1 MWKINF
7 LFIPDSELRA
17 TKQYFMNTGSWNKS
31 KVPKTIY
38 VQTYK
43 DHIHTSKINQEV
55 LQSNLEKGLYA
66 YSAANME
73 GVDVSS
79 IFGSCEKVEIF

>member
-1 MWKINF
+1 M
-7 LFIPDSELRA
+7 
-17 TKQYFMNTGSWNKS
+17 
-31 KVPKTIY
+31 
-38 VQTYK
+38 
-43 DHIHTSKINQEV
+43 SKIKQEV

-79 IFGSCEKVEIF
+79 IFGSCEKVEIFLLKYLKMYWP